1 MRLSLQGKTRI
12 YAVWIFA
19 ASLVASCVLSAHAQG
34 KHSNGISVIASTVPA
49 NGDINPYGIARVPR
63 SSGSLVKGNILISNF
78 NNSTNLQGTGTTIV
92 QIAPDG
98 TNTLFAQIDANNLP
112 GPCPGGLGLTTALAV
127 LSKGWVIVGSLPT
140 TDGTAAT
147 AQAGCLLVLD
157 HNGNVAETFY
167 GSLINGPWDM
177 AAWDAGTTADLFV
190 TNVLNGTVAAGG
202 KVVHG
207 GTVVRLTLN
216 LDHVPMPSLQSIT
229 VIGSGF
235 PERTDLAAMVIGPTG
250 LGLDAHADTLYVA
263 DSLSNRVAAIPLP
276 LFRVTSAGTGAT
288 VSQGGGFNDPLGLT
302 VAPNGNILTVNGN
315 NGWLVETTPDGV
327 QVHTALLDSTGN
339 PPGAGALFGLIDVQ
353 GVGIYYVDDAS
364 NTLNLFN

>member
-1 MRLSLQGKTRI
+1 MRLSIRI
-12 YAVWIFA
+12 KSWVCGV
-19 ASLVASCVLSAHAQG
+19 SLIASCGICAQG
-34 KHSNGISVIASTVPA
+34 QRVHANGISVVASTVPA
-49 NGDINPYGIARVPR
+49 NGDVNPYGIARVPR
-63 SSGSLVKGNILISNF
+63 STGSLIKGNILISNF
-78 NNSTNLQGTGTTIV
+78 NSSANLQGTGTTIV

-98 TNTLFAQIDANNLP
+98 TSSLFAQIDANSLP

-177 AAWDAGTTADLFV
+177 AAWDGGSSADLFV

-207 GTVVRLTLN
+207 GNVVRLTISMEN
-216 LDHVPMPSLQSIT
+216 GSMPALQSIT
-229 VIGSGF
+229 VIASGF
-235 PERTDLAAMVIGPTG
+235 PERTDPAALVIGPTG
-250 LGLDAHADTLYVA
+250 LGLDGAGDTLYVA

-276 LFRVTSAGTGAT
+276 LFRVSSAGTGAT
-288 VSQGGGFNDPLGLT
+288 VTQGGSLNDPLGLT
-302 VAPNGNILTVNGN
+302 VAPGGNILTANGN
-315 NGWLVETTPDGV
+315 NGLMVETTPDGQ
-327 QVHTALLDSTGN
+327 QVRATLLDSTGN
-339 PPGAGALFGLIDVQ
+339 PPGAGALFGLIDVA

-364 NTLNLFN
+364 NTLNLFQ